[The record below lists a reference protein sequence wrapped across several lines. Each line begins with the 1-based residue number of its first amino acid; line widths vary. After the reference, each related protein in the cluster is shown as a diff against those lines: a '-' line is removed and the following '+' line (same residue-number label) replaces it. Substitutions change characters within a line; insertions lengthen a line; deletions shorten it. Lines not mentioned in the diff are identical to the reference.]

1 MAEDKQ
7 LRCETKNN
15 NCDSGQMIQ
24 ALSALQSQLDRAT
37 NPTAYIQSLPGVVKR
52 RLKALKKLQSEAI
65 AVESKFFEELHNLE
79 CKYENLY
86 KPYLDKRY
94 MIISAEIEPD
104 DNECLWP
111 SEDEGDSLADDAKT
125 KLTIGDQRTGDG
137 VPPEINVQGIPDFW
151 LRIFKNVD
159 ILSDM
164 LGEQDEPILRH
175 LQDIRVR
182 LLRDKTPGF
191 LLEFVFTPNDYFK
204 NDVLSKEY
212 TLSLDPDKEDLL
224 SYEGPEIVK
233 STGCTID
240 WKDGKNVTMKKVQK
254 TQRRKGQEAKRTVTK
269 IVRAHSFFN
278 FFSPP
283 QVPDGEEPD
292 EDTDELL
299 SADYEVGHFLR
310 DRVVPKAVLY
320 FTGEALDEEDE
331 EEYEDEE
338 GEEVIIDHT
347 GSEEGG
353 ADDSDDGSD
362 QDPSQ

>member
-1 MAEDKQ
+1 MAEDAQ
-7 LRCETKNN
+7 QRCETKNN

-37 NPTAYIQSLPGVVKR
+37 NPSAYIQGLPDPIKR

-86 KPYLDKRY
+86 RPFMDKRY
-94 MIISAEIEPD
+94 KIVSAEIEPD
-104 DNECLWP
+104 DNECQWP
-111 SEDEGDSLADDAKT
+111 SEDEGDSLADDAKA
-125 KLTIGDQRTGDG
+125 KLTIGDQKSGDG
-137 VPPEINVQGIPDFW
+137 NQDSIIKGIPEFW

-175 LQDIRVR
+175 LQDIRVK
-182 LLRDKTPGF
+182 LLHEKTPGF
-191 LLEFVFTPNDYFK
+191 LLEFVFSPNDYFT
-204 NDVLSKEY
+204 NAVLTKEY

-240 WKDGKNVTMKKVQK
+240 WKEGKNVTLKKVQK

-278 FFSPP
+278 FFNPP
-283 QVPDGEEPD
+283 QVPEGEDPD

-331 EEYEDEE
+331 EEYDDEE
-338 GEEVIIDHT
+338 GEEHD
-347 GSEEGG
+347 SEEGG
-353 ADDSDDGSD
+353 GDSDDGSD

>member
-1 MAEDKQ
+1 MAEDSQ
-7 LRCETKNN
+7 QRCETKNN

-24 ALSALQSQLDRAT
+24 ALSALQNQLDRAT
-37 NPTAYIQSLPGVVKR
+37 NPSAYILGLPGVVKR

-65 AVESKFFEELHNLE
+65 AVESKFFEELHGLE
-79 CKYENLY
+79 CKYETLY
-86 KPYLDKRY
+86 KPYMEKRY
-94 MIISAEIEPD
+94 KIVSAEIEPD

-111 SEDEGDSLADDAKT
+111 SEDEGDSLADDAKS
-125 KLTIGDQRTGDG
+125 KLTFGDQRTGDG
-137 VPPEINVQGIPDFW
+137 NPDSNIPGIPEFW

-164 LGEQDEPILRH
+164 LGEQDEPILKH
-175 LQDIRVR
+175 LQDIRVK
-182 LLRDKTPGF
+182 LLTEKKPGF
-191 LLEFVFTPNDYFK
+191 LLEFVFAPNDYFT
-204 NDVLSKEY
+204 NSVLTKEY
-212 TLSLDPDKEDLL
+212 TLTLDPDKEDLL
-224 SYEGPEIVK
+224 SYEGPEITK

-240 WKDGKNVTMKKVQK
+240 WKEGKNVTLKKVQK

-283 QVPDGEEPD
+283 QVPEGEEPD

-331 EEYEDEE
+331 DEYEDEE
-338 GEEVIIDHT
+338 GEEHD
-347 GSEEGG
+347 SEEGG
-353 ADDSDDGSD
+353 ADSDDGSD